1 MVYPQTLLEKIW
13 QRHVVSQLDDDYF
26 LLYVDR
32 HLLNEVTSPQAFDG
46 LRVASRQPWRASS
59 VLATADHNIPTTNR
73 LAGMHNEAATRQF
86 AALQKNCSEYALRF
100 FELTDR
106 RQGILHV
113 VAPELGET
121 LPGMTIAC
129 GDSHTTT
136 HGAFGALAF
145 GIGTSD
151 VEQILAT
158 QCLVLRRPKTLNVKI
173 RGELPRGSYAKD
185 VALAFIG
192 RYKTDFATGFALEFS
207 GETVSGFSMESRMTL
222 CNMAVEA
229 GARCALIGVDKT
241 VIDYLD
247 GRPSSPVGTEWENAK
262 QLWSTL
268 HSDPSAEFDKTVEFD
283 VSDLRPQVTWGTTPA
298 MVTGIDGRV
307 PDPAAGSTPEQR
319 AAATRA
325 LDYMGLDAG
334 TRIREIRLDKIFIGS
349 CTNARIEDLRVAA
362 DIVKGRKV
370 ASMIRQALVVPGSGN
385 VKYQAEAEGLDRI
398 FVEAGFEWRE
408 PGCSMCL
415 GMNNDSLGE
424 DERCAS
430 TSNRNF
436 EGRQGRGG
444 RSHLVSPALAAGAAI
459 AGHFIDPAEL

>member
-1 MVYPQTLLEKIW
+1 MAYPQTLLEKIW

-46 LRVASRQPWRASS
+46 LRAASRQPWRASS

-86 AALQKNCSEYALRF
+86 AALQQNCREYALRF

-136 HGAFGALAF
+136 HGAFGALAL

-158 QCLVLRRPKTLNVKI
+158 QCLVMRRPKTLNAQI
-173 RGELPRGSYAKD
+173 SGELPRGTYAKD

-192 RYKTDFATGFALEFS
+192 RYKSDFATGFALEFS

-229 GARCALIGVDKT
+229 GARCALIGVDQT

-262 QLWSTL
+262 QVWSTL
-268 HSDPSAEFDKTVEFD
+268 HSDPSAEFDKTVVFD

-298 MVTGIDGRV
+298 MVTSIDGQI
-307 PDPAAGSTPEQR
+307 PNPAAGSTHEQR
-319 AAATRA
+319 EAAMRA
-325 LDYMGLDAG
+325 LDYMGLEAG
-334 TRIREIRLDKIFIGS
+334 TRIREIGLDKIFIGS
-349 CTNARIEDLRVAA
+349 CTNARIEDLRIAA
-362 DIVKGRKV
+362 DVVKGRKV
-370 ASMIRQALVVPGSGN
+370 ASTIRQALIVPGSGN
-385 VKYQAEAEGLDRI
+385 VKCQAEEEGLDQI

-424 DERCAS
+424 GERCAS

-444 RSHLVSPALAAGAAI
+444 RSHLVSPAMAAAAAI

>member
-1 MVYPQTLLEKIW
+1 MLSAQTLLEKIW
-13 QRHVVSQLDDDYF
+13 QRHVVSQLDNDYS
-26 LLYVDR
+26 LLYIDR

-46 LRVASRQPWRASS
+46 LRLASRQPWRASS
-59 VLATADHNIPTTNR
+59 VLATADHNIPTRNR
-73 LAGMHNEAATRQF
+73 LAGLHNESARRQF
-86 AALQKNCSEYALRF
+86 AALQHNCSQYDLRF

-158 QCLVLRRPKTLNVKI
+158 QCLVLRRPKTLNVHI
-173 RGELPRGSYAKD
+173 RGKLPRGTSAKD

-192 RYKTDFATGFALEFS
+192 RYKTDYANGFALEFS
-207 GETVSGFSMESRMTL
+207 GETVSGLSMESRMTL

-229 GARCALIGVDKT
+229 GARCALIGVDET
-241 VIDYLD
+241 VIDYLA
-247 GRPSSPVGTEWENAK
+247 GRPSSPVGAEWECAK

-268 HSDPSAEFDKTVEFD
+268 QSDPSAKFDKTVVFD
-283 VSDLRPQVTWGTTPA
+283 VSDLRPQVTWGTNPA
-298 MVTGIDGRV
+298 MVTTIDGRV
-307 PDPAAGSTPEQR
+307 PNPAAEPTQEQR
-319 AAATRA
+319 AAAMRA
-325 LDYMGLDAG
+325 LDYMGLAAG
-334 TRIREIRLDKIFIGS
+334 TPIRDIKLDKIFIGS
-349 CTNARIEDLRVAA
+349 CTNARIEDLRIAA

-370 ASMIRQALVVPGSGN
+370 SSTIRQALVVPGSGN
-385 VKYQAEAEGLDRI
+385 VKYQAETEGLDQI
-398 FVEAGFEWRE
+398 FIAAGFEWRE

-424 DERCAS
+424 QERCAS

-444 RSHLVSPALAAGAAI
+444 RSHLVSPALAAAAGI
-459 AGHFIDPAEL
+459 AGHFIDPREL